1 MYPVRKNEVNQ
12 ILVFRVYNTDGS
24 PKTDLTSATT
34 GLSIEVARIGLTA
47 SSIVSLTDKAA
58 DNTAHSDGAIRAFTG
73 NIYLIDVPDVVFTSD
88 TAAVGIRGSF
98 TGGYIEGYLQP
109 LINYSP
115 LVDIPEMGL
124 NSKIAAQ
131 NTQI

>member
-1 MYPVRKNEVNQ
+1 MYPVRKNETDQ
-12 ILVFRVYNTDGS
+12 ILVFRAYNTDGS
-24 PKTDLTSATT
+24 PKNDLTSATAA
-34 GLSIEVARIGLTA
+34 LSLEVARVGLTA
-47 SSIVSLTDKAA
+47 VSIASLTDKAA
-58 DNTAHSDGAIRAFTG
+58 DNTAHNDGAIRTFAG
-73 NIYLIDVPDVVFTSD
+73 NIYLVDAPDVVFQSD
-88 TAAVGIRGSF
+88 TVGVGIRGTF
-98 TGGYIEGYLQP
+98 TDGYIEGYLQP